1 MDWKQEAER
10 VLNLHEENQ
19 KKHGKSRDG
28 RPDSVS
34 GKIGWGIRDTA
45 KLIGRSFRYTQEHIK
60 WGICLRLDPAFDN
73 RASGPLP
80 IGSARQTRT
89 ESLLASIRTTIFVLK
104 QDKRT
109 VKIGNDLEKALKDY
123 ES

>member
-10 VLNLHEENQ
+10 VLKLHEENQ
-19 KKHGKSRDG
+19 QKYGKSRDG

-60 WGICLRLDPAFDN
+60 WGLCLRSDPTFDN
-73 RASGPLP
+73 RASSEVS
-80 IGSARQTRT
+80 IKQTRT
-89 ESLLASIRTTIFVLK
+89 EKLLANIRTTIFVLK